1 MVRTTT
7 IRLENGEEREMLE
20 VDIKRRKDGVVE
32 YKADGVILDPKLL
45 TAGEPQVFR
54 FLDRY
59 MMAVKS
65 EDGNVDLYY
74 LLESDDDAEA
84 E

>member
-7 IRLENGEEREMLE
+7 IRLENGEEREMHEL
-20 VDIKRRKDGVVE
+20 DIKLRKDGVVE
-32 YKADGVILDPKLL
+32 YKADGVILDPKLM
-45 TAGEPQVFR
+45 TAGEPQVFK
-54 FLDRY
+54 FVDKY

-65 EDGNVDLYY
+65 EDGNVDLYF
-74 LLESDDDAEA
+74 LESDDDEEA

>member
-7 IRLENGEEREMLE
+7 VRLENGEEREMVEAEIE
-20 VDIKRRKDGVVE
+20 VRKDGVVK
-32 YKADGVILDPKLL
+32 YKADGVILNPKLL
-45 TAGEPQVFR
+45 TAGEPQVFS
-54 FLDRY
+54 FFDKY

-65 EDGNVDLYY
+65 EDGNVDLYI
-74 LLESDDDAEA
+74 LEPDSDEEA

>member
-20 VDIKRRKDGVVE
+20 LDIKLRKDGVVE
-32 YKADGVILDPKLL
+32 YKADGVILDPKLM
-45 TAGEPQVFR
+45 TTGEPQVFK
-54 FLDRY
+54 FFDKY

-65 EDGNVDLYY
+65 EDGNLDLYF
-74 LLESDDDAEA
+74 LESDDDEEA